1 MTQLALEE
9 RATAGK
15 RIRVE
20 SLWNGQW
27 LAWHKNYEDKRHGD
41 LADLIQAMA
50 DDGYNFAGKIDE
62 YIPTGTIAAHTEDFL
77 FIKAEHDS

>member
-1 MTQLALEE
+1 MTQIALEE

-20 SLWNGQW
+20 SLWNGKW
-27 LAWHKNYEDKRHGD
+27 LWWQNNPEEKRHGN
-41 LADLIQAMA
+41 LAVLIQAMA

-62 YIPTGTIAAHTEDFL
+62 YVPTGTIAAHTEDFL
-77 FIKAEHDS
+77 FIKAEHDT